1 MLPSHPPSISTRCF
15 LPNRHTH
22 PHPPSPLPPHPK
34 SIIPLNPLNPLN
46 PPNPRNPRNPPNKFP
61 RPRRSLISLLSNL
74 LLHRRPI
81 GSANGALM
89 PTKQQPS
96 LSSLSAPALTNKNP
110 HQSKFPTRI
119 RHPAAFNLHW
129 QAQAASLAAR
139 RPVEIIENR
148 SHTHLLLL
156 QGFVHTASSS
166 LVFVLYR
173 FFIRPSSPSS
183 SSSSSPL
190 SSSSLRRRLCL
201 SYLLTLGI
209 TPLVWKDKT
218 KHQQV

>member
-34 SIIPLNPLNPLN
+34 SIIPLNPLN

-119 RHPAAFNLHW
+119 RHLAAFNLHC
-129 QAQAASLAAR
+129 QAQAASAAPRGNYRKSLA
-139 RPVEIIENR
+139 
-148 SHTHLLLL
+148 H
-156 QGFVHTASSS
+156 
-166 LVFVLYR
+166 
-173 FFIRPSSPSS
+173 SS
-183 SSSSSPL
+183 SSSSGFRSHSIFFACVRSLPFL
-190 SSSSLRRRLCL
+190 HSTFFTFFFFFFFTFVVVVSSSSSLSILS
-201 SYLLTLGI
+201 SYLGHNTFGLERQN
-209 TPLVWKDKT
+209 KT
-218 KHQQV
+218 STSLKRKIQ